1 MVNEKFSV
9 GTQLL
14 PPNDDEAEIQVSL
27 FPFRPFFR
35 KMDGVPKSPRIIMSL
50 MNRVHV
56 ITNHGGYEPN
66 SGPLVES
73 DFFCPTYPQFA
84 RNQRG
89 HSLFFLLSLRAIT
102 IPCERSL

>member
-50 MNRVHV
+50 MNQSRDSRPR
-56 ITNHGGYEPN
+56 YYKPRR
-66 SGPLVES
+66 L
-73 DFFCPTYPQFA
+73 
-84 RNQRG
+84 
-89 HSLFFLLSLRAIT
+89 
-102 IPCERSL
+102 